1 MKRPHKFA
9 SRMLL
14 VQSIVVGIGA
24 ATLILTA
31 LLVAP
36 PLFHYHLSHLGLVS
50 PDVLVHSEEAFAFSF
65 VIAVVVASIVSVAAA
80 GAMSWFL
87 VRRVSRPIEE
97 LAAAAEGVAAGRFDV
112 VVPDAGFS
120 SELEQLSRSFRQMAI
135 KLGESEATRS
145 RLLADL
151 THELRTP
158 LATLEA
164 YVDGLEDDVLEADSE
179 AWATM
184 RAQVHRLR
192 RLAEDLREVSAA
204 EEHALGLVLRPLDL
218 GMTCAAAVAAAG
230 PRFQTRGVE
239 LEFGAGRP
247 SLPIVG
253 DELRL
258 QQVLANLLE
267 NALRHTPP
275 GKTVTVKTF
284 VSGLS
289 ACAEV
294 SDEGEGFPPNLNERI
309 FERFHRGDSSRLAT
323 STSGSGLGL
332 TIARAIVQDHGGSLT
347 AASDGIEMGARFTL
361 RLPIDI
367 NNSLAS

>member
-1 MKRPHKFA
+1 MKWPHKFA

-14 VQSIVVGIGA
+14 LQSVVVGIGA

-31 LLVAP
+31 WLVAP

-50 PDVLVHSEEAFAFSF
+50 PAVLIHAEEAFAFSF
-65 VIAVVVASIVSVAAA
+65 VIAVVVASIVSVATA

-87 VRRVSRPIEE
+87 VRRVSRPVEE

-112 VVPDAGFS
+112 AVPEAGFS
-120 SELEQLSRSFRQMAI
+120 SELEKLSRSFRQMAI

-164 YVDGLEDDVLEADSE
+164 YVDGLEDDVLEADTE

-192 RLAEDLREVSAA
+192 RLAEDLRETSAA
-204 EEHALGLVLRPLDL
+204 DEHALGLVLTALDL
-218 GMTCAAAVAAAG
+218 GETCAAAVAAAS
-230 PRFQTRGVE
+230 PRFQNRGVK
-239 LEFGAGRP
+239 LLFGANRP

-267 NALRHTPP
+267 NALRHTPA
-275 GKTVTVKTF
+275 GKSVIVTAYA
-284 VSGLS
+284 SGRF
-289 ACAEV
+289 ACANV
-294 SDEGEGFPPNLNERI
+294 RDEGEGFPPNLNERI
-309 FERFHRGDSSRLAT
+309 FERFHRVDHSRLAT
-323 STSGSGLGL
+323 STGGSGLGL
-332 TIARAIVQDHGGSLT
+332 TIARAIIQDHGGSLT
-347 AASDGIEMGARFTL
+347 ATSEGMGSGSQFTL
-361 RLPIDI
+361 CIPLRT
-367 NNSLAS
+367 ST